1 MTTMLLQTQADG
13 LVASPEGWAVRVL
26 SPELIEYCDGQ
37 AACLINVGMQAPG
50 PTRRIYASES
60 CSELFPHLRENLEQ
74 AAALLKGA
82 YVVV

>member
-1 MTTMLLQTQADG
+1 MQLQAHADG

-26 SPELIEYCDGQ
+26 SPELIEYCDGR
-37 AACLINVGMQAPG
+37 AACLVNVGMPG
-50 PTRRIYASES
+50 AGRTRRIYASES